1 MKLWTLG
8 SGSKGNALVLEC
20 GGSRVII
27 DAGFPARVLAG
38 RLASLGIAPKSI
50 EACILTHEHGD
61 HVCGAKVS
69 AARWGWS
76 LHATAGT
83 VRGCP
88 TLHDAGVRTFTA
100 GATIELG
107 GFEVLPVETSHDA
120 EEPVALVVTSRRT
133 GVRVGI
139 CYDLGFVTDT
149 VRSSFQ
155 DLDMLVLE
163 ANHDEGMLRS
173 GPYPRSVQQRIASR
187 HGHLSNRAAG
197 AMARDCI
204 GPNLNHLVLAHLSEN
219 CNDQRTAMTTVG
231 SALERTRYRG
241 AVHAAP
247 QHGVAGP
254 FMPKLARTPLAF
266 QLGLGL

>member
-1 MKLWTLG
+1 VHTT
-8 SGSKGNALVLEC
+8 AL
-20 GGSRVII
+20 
-27 DAGFPARVLAG
+27 
-38 RLASLGIAPKSI
+38 APVRI
-50 EACILTHEHGD
+50 EVT
-61 HVCGAKVS
+61 
-69 AARWGWS
+69 
-76 LHATAGT
+76 
-83 VRGCP
+83 
-88 TLHDAGVRTFTA
+88 RTP
-100 GATIELG
+100 IELG
-107 GFEVLPVETSHDA
+107 GFEILPVETSHDA

-133 GVRVGI
+133 GVRTGI

-149 VRSSFQ
+149 VRSTFQ

-163 ANHDEGMLRS
+163 ANHDEDMLRA
-173 GPYPRSVQQRIASR
+173 GPYPRSVQQRIAGR

-197 AMARDCI
+197 VMARDCI

-254 FMPKLARTPLAF
+254 FMPKLARTPLAV